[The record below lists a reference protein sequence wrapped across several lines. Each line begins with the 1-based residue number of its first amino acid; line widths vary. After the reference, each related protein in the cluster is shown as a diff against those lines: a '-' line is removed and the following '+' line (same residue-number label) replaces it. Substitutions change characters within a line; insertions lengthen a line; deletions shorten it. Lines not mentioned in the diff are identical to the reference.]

1 MNQPNQQSVSG
12 EGQRDQ
18 DPTELPSTDNPPQP
32 NDPKVKQWANA
43 EEAKFKA
50 NIQKQT
56 EGNRHPQ
63 HAIDPQHGS
72 KVRDKGSHR

>member
-1 MNQPNQQSVSG
+1 MNQQTTNQD
-12 EGQRDQ
+12 QREQ

-32 NDPKVKQWANA
+32 NDPKVKQWASK

-50 NIQKQT
+50 NEQKQL

-72 KVRDKGSHR
+72 KVRDKGSH